1 MVKSDKIQK
10 TNVVFSSDLE
20 RSGGAVRLIRN
31 AWDNLPEDIDMT
43 EREMFIEISSRFIKL
58 NEALREEQKDKGG
71 IN

>member
-1 MVKSDKIQK
+1 MIKGDKIQK
-10 TNVVFSSDLE
+10 TNVIFTSDLE
-20 RSGGAVRLIRN
+20 RSGNAVRLIRN

-58 NEALREEQKDKGG
+58 NEALREEQKDKEG